1 MVSKKSLRK
10 IFNRFADKTAMQGV
24 GYIKSAKLWYS
35 RALWVF
41 LLLVA
46 IGWMVFHLFYLISHF
61 LELPIQTKISLGFN
75 NLPFPAVTICNMNAV
90 KWSRLTDTP
99 LDLQEIV
106 AKTDP
111 DQFNPGA
118 AVPGK
123 VIVVL
128 TLVKNSKT
136 YCRVCKPYLEVSL
149 KLYWNLAYY
158 GDLKIHF
165 WNAIVPI
172 ESLKNVI
179 EV

>member
-1 MVSKKSLRK
+1 
-10 IFNRFADKTAMQGV
+10 MQGV

-99 LDLQEIV
+99 LDLQEVV

-118 AVPGK
+118 TVPGK
-123 VIVVL
+123 VIAVL
-128 TLVKNSKT
+128 TLLKKIQILIVVSVKRIQK
-136 YCRVCKPYLEVSL
+136 CL
-149 KLYWNLAYY
+149 
-158 GDLKIHF
+158 
-165 WNAIVPI
+165 
-172 ESLKNVI
+172 
-179 EV
+179 

>member
-1 MVSKKSLRK
+1 
-10 IFNRFADKTAMQGV
+10 MQGV

-118 AVPGK
+118 TVPGK
-123 VIVVL
+123 VIAVL
-128 TLVKNSKT
+128 TLLKKIQILIVVSVKRIQKCLWNFIGTLLKM
-136 YCRVCKPYLEVSL
+136 VAKKPPT
-149 KLYWNLAYY
+149 
-158 GDLKIHF
+158 F
-165 WNAIVPI
+165 WMQ
-172 ESLKNVI
+172 
-179 EV
+179 